1 MRVTRTWFLVD
12 DETRKK
18 GRESWKERKGYKDG
32 LVIWEREEANVS
44 CVSTTCRYRQCTRC
58 CIFNLLKVLES

>member
-32 LVIWEREEANVS
+32 LVIWEREEVTGRETS
-44 CVSTTCRYRQCTRC
+44 HYS
-58 CIFNLLKVLES
+58 

>member
-1 MRVTRTWFLVD
+1 MIFICFYCRLFLMRVTRTWFLVD

-32 LVIWEREEANVS
+32 LVIWEREEVTGRETS
-44 CVSTTCRYRQCTRC
+44 HYS
-58 CIFNLLKVLES
+58 